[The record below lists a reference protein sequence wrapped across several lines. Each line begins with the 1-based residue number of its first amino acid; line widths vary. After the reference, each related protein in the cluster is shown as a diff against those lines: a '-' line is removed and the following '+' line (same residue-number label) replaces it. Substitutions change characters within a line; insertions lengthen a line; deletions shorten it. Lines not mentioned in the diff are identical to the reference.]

1 MATFKITISDK
12 KGKSITRELKEKD
25 ANPFLGLQIGNE
37 LDAAIVGQAG
47 KIRITGGSDKSG
59 VPFRQDIHGGVRK
72 YILLSKGVGLR
83 DAEKGQRFRKL
94 IRGNTVTEDA
104 YQINC
109 VLDGELKIDE
119 TAPAAPTEEKKE
131 KTDKPKKA

>member
-12 KGKSITRELKEKD
+12 KGKSTTRELKERD
-25 ANPFLGLQIGNE
+25 ASPLLGLQIGNE

-59 VPFRQDIHGGVRK
+59 VPMREDIHGGVRK
-72 YILLSKGVGLR
+72 YIMLSKGVGLC
-83 DAEKGQRFRKL
+83 DAEKGQRFRKT
-94 IRGNTVTEDA
+94 IRGNTITEDV

-109 VLDGELKIDE
+109 SLDGELKLDS
-119 TAPAAPTEEKKE
+119 APEASEEKKE
-131 KTDKPKKA
+131 TSDKSKKA